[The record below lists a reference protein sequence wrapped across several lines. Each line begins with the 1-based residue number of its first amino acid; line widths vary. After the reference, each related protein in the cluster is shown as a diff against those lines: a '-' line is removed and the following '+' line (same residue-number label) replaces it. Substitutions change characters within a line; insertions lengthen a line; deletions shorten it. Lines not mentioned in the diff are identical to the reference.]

1 MSERTKEL
9 AALDNENGAANLRY
23 MQLLA
28 QKSQL
33 EEQIDQVND
42 QIIAA
47 RGALAAFQAVEK
59 ALTAAQQEDEADDG

>member
-1 MSERTKEL
+1 
-9 AALDNENGAANLRY
+9 
-23 MQLLA
+23 
-28 QKSQL
+28 
-33 EEQIDQVND
+33 VND